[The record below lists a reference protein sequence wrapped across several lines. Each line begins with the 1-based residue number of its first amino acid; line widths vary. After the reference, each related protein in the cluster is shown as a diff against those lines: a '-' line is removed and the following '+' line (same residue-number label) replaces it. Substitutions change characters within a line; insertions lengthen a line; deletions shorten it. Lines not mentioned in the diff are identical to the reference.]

1 MTSNP
6 KHWPKGPHRH
16 LDTMVSV
23 LAAGEPLSDDEWD
36 AKAEAIKAIATD
48 FNATVA
54 EHEGEDR
61 SDDAKERKKNA
72 ARHSHVAEQ
81 IRRIEA
87 ACNELA
93 ASFEEAHP
101 FTLRV
106 FSGETVVGGIA
117 SRMTRHIGEVGGA
130 FDLTRRYH
138 IPLAPN
144 PSLPEVQDL
153 LSAGHTGEELR
164 RFSEHLNW
172 THATRALAL
181 IAGARLR
188 DFQEGF
194 HEEVERA
201 RSIIDA
207 GADGSLRPS
216 ERGIGALATEAERRQ
231 RRRKTAV
238 PNAPTDA
245 GGVQN
250 LADDVYG
257 RPKWNLTRDCYGLLY
272 EAGHGPDLSAAA
284 DGMLVTFAREMH
296 AYATGEHPDEGKRSD
311 GYKHL
316 ADAAVRIMGAW
327 YEHVRQLQDAAMG
340 LVSLDEAFHVRWTAL
355 QGANRT
361 GHIPIWLE

>member
-1 MTSNP
+1 
-6 KHWPKGPHRH
+6 
-16 LDTMVSV
+16 MVSV
-23 LAAGEPLSDDEWD
+23 LAAGEHLSDDEWD
-36 AKAEAIKAIATD
+36 AQAEEIKAIATD
-48 FNATVA
+48 YNATVA

-61 SDDAKERKKNA
+61 SDEAKERKRNA
-72 ARHSHVAEQ
+72 ARHSHVVEQ

-106 FSGETVVGGIA
+106 FSGESALGGFA
-117 SRMTRHIGEVGGA
+117 SRMTRHIREAGPALNLSG
-130 FDLTRRYH
+130 RYH

-144 PSLPEVQDL
+144 PSLPEVQSYL
-153 LSAGHTGEELR
+153 AAGHTGEELR
-164 RFSEHLNW
+164 RFSENLDW
-172 THATRALAL
+172 THAARALA
-181 IAGARLR
+181 IVAAARLR
-188 DFQEGF
+188 DFEEGF
-194 HEEVERA
+194 HAEEERV
-201 RSIIDA
+201 RSIVNA

-216 ERGIGALATEAERRQ
+216 ERGIAGLATEAERRQ
-231 RRRKTAV
+231 RRRKTAA

-272 EAGHGPDLSAAA
+272 EAGHGPDLSAA
-284 DGMLVTFAREMH
+284 DNGMLVRFAREMH
-296 AYATGEHPDEGKRSD
+296 AYATGRHPDESRRGD

-327 YEHVRQLQDAAMG
+327 YEHVQQLQDSG
-340 LVSLDEAFHVRWTAL
+340 TGRVPLDEAFNVRWTAL
-355 QGANRT
+355 QLARQT
-361 GHIPIWLE
+361 GRIPTWLE